1 METLFKFLGV
11 IIVWLCF
18 YKVFINGLF
27 FLILEINTKI

>member
-11 IIVWLCF
+11 IIVWLSL
-18 YKVFINGLF
+18 YKGFISGLF